1 MKFKTFQSTAPEE
14 TKIQITLKFTIEER
28 SRFIS
33 KKNPLSLTLT
43 HTRFSAL
50 AGTLFYLPPL
60 FWLTYDPAQNR
71 LFFSL
76 LMIRLEVFRLGYNN
90 QTSLPQTSAGITS
103 FPFLFSIKPQ
113 RSFIN
118 VMH

>member
-1 MKFKTFQSTAPEE
+1 MPGIAEVSAFCDPYYTVFRASRNTFLPT
-14 TKIQITLKFTIEER
+14 
-28 SRFIS
+28 
-33 KKNPLSLTLT
+33 
-43 HTRFSAL
+43 
-50 AGTLFYLPPL
+50 PPL
-60 FWLTYDPAQNR
+60 IWLTYDPAQNR

-76 LMIRLEVFRLGYNN
+76 LMIRLEVFRLGDNT

-103 FPFLFSIKPQ
+103 FSFLFSIKPQ